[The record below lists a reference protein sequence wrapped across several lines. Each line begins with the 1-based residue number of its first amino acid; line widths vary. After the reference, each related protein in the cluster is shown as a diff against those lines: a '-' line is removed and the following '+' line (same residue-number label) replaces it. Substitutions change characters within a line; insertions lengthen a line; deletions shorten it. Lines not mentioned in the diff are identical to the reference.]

1 MALRVFYNTNGL
13 AHHRLDE
20 AIDLVADLGYDGIA
34 ITPDVQHLDPRT
46 ATPRDVEAVAAHLR
60 RRGLGV
66 SVQTGARY
74 VLDPRRKHRPNLLES
89 DAAGRAVRA
98 EFLVRCLDIARDLGA
113 PVLSFWSGVA
123 PTTEPERVLVARL
136 ADGCAEVAA
145 AAAFRGV
152 RAALEPEPGMLV
164 ETVAQFESLRLQIDS
179 RAFGLAFD
187 AGHAHC
193 TGEGDPAAIIRAHR
207 SDLFDLQIEDMRRG
221 EHLHLAFGEGTLDAA
236 PIVGALLETG
246 YDGPVVVELS
256 RDSHRAPVVAA
267 AAIAHLR
274 ALGA

>member
-1 MALRVFYNTNGL
+1 MGLRVFYNTNGL

-46 ATPRDVEAVAAHLR
+46 ATPRDVEAVAGHLR

-74 VLDPRRKHRPNLLES
+74 VLDPRRKHRPNLLEA

-123 PTTEPERVLVARL
+123 PTTEPRDVLLARL

-145 AAAFRGV
+145 AAALRGL

-164 ETVAQFESLRLQIDS
+164 ETVAQFEFLRPRIDS
-179 RAFGLAFD
+179 TAFGLAFD

-193 TGEGDPAAIIRAHR
+193 TGEGDPAEIVRAHR
-207 SDLFDLQIEDMRRG
+207 HDLFDVQIEDMRRG
-221 EHLHLAFGEGTLDAA
+221 EHLHLAFGEGTFDAA
-236 PIVGALLETG
+236 PVVRALVETG